1 MMIKNIPYFIFLI
14 SIAWITPTMGQ
25 SSLYSIKGTVYDAET
40 GETAPFVY
48 IHLEEIKRT
57 TVSTSDG
64 EFELKNIP
72 LGIYTLTA
80 HRIGYRTQT
89 QKITV
94 SDSDLALT
102 INLKT
107 SVFTSD
113 AIEVIGDRSDVSGS
127 NLEHASKTIFGAELR
142 RSLSSTLSQTLSA
155 IPGFDQR
162 TNGAAP
168 GRPVIRG
175 LGGERVVILQ
185 DGISSGDISAQ
196 SSDHA
201 VTIDPGTAEEIEI
214 ARGPAALAF
223 GANAIG
229 GVINV
234 VKNQIPTSVPSKVNG
249 SFTLSGQS
257 VNTGLSGAL
266 STAIPLGSFAVQA
279 DLSGRFSGDTDT
291 PAGKIINSS
300 YKTTNDAIGVSYS
313 RPWGYTGVSA
323 SIYSSHYGIPPDPS
337 GHVGGVDIEMM
348 KVQYDAKSE
357 IIVNRD
363 FLKLIEIDASF
374 KDYEHKEI
382 EGKDAAGNTVI
393 GTLFNLRTSNA
404 NVRFK
409 HNPFGVLK
417 DGSFGISAQ
426 FEDYAVEGTG
436 TPPASNL
443 GFGTYLIEDTDWGN
457 MHLEMGLRYDVVQA
471 MTDSRDTFYPIGV
484 QTGAVDS
491 TSYKDRTFS
500 ALSGSVAAIYAFGD
514 GFSAGASILRSF
526 RAPSMEELYSEGP
539 HLASYSFE
547 IGNPDLEPER
557 AWAKEIFVGYKTNKF
572 NVEAA
577 IFHNSFDNYLYARN
591 TGRANAQRADL
602 LDYQFTGT
610 KAWLYG
616 FELSGEAKL
625 TKKFVG
631 QFSISQ
637 TTAEQEISD
646 LSGSTIKKP
655 LPQIPPLKVQASLK
669 YTNNFFELGAQLKH
683 AIKQDRIGEF
693 ETTTA
698 AYSTL
703 DIFSQYRFESKKLLH
718 SLSFN
723 INNLLDTAYY
733 NHLSRIKDL
742 VPEPGRNFNLLYRVY
757 F

>member
-1 MMIKNIPYFIFLI
+1 MTKRLFNLIFLI
-14 SIAWITPTMGQ
+14 TFIFTIPSMGQ
-25 SSLYSIKGTVYDAET
+25 SSSYSIKGTVFDAET
-40 GETAPFVY
+40 GESAPFVY
-48 IHLEEIKRT
+48 IHLEEINRT
-57 TVSTSDG
+57 TVSTVDG
-64 EFELKNIP
+64 DFELKNIP
-72 LGIYTLTA
+72 LGTYTFTA
-80 HRIGYRTQT
+80 HRIGYRTQS
-89 QKITV
+89 QKVTI
-94 SDSDLALT
+94 SDSDLTLT
-102 INLKT
+102 IKLKT

-113 AIEVIGDRSDVSGS
+113 AVEVIGARSGVSGS
-127 NLEHASKTIFGAELR
+127 NLEHASKTISGADLR
-142 RSLSSTLSQTLSA
+142 RSLSSTLSQTLSS

-162 TNGAAP
+162 TQGAAP

-234 VKNQIPTSVPSKVNG
+234 VKNQIPTSVPSKING

-257 VNTGLSGAL
+257 VNSGVSGAL
-266 STAIPLGSFAVQA
+266 STAIPLGNFAVQA
-279 DLSGRFSGDTDT
+279 DLSGLLSGDTQT
-291 PAGKIINSS
+291 PLGKIANSS
-300 YKTTNDAIGVSYS
+300 YKTTNDAIGISYS
-313 RPWGYTGVSA
+313 RPWGYSGVSA
-323 SIYSSHYGIPPDPS
+323 SIYSSHYGIPPDPN

-348 KVQYDAKSE
+348 KIQYDSKSE
-357 IIVNRD
+357 IIINRN
-363 FLKLIEIDASF
+363 FLKLLEIDVSF

-382 EGKDAAGNTVI
+382 EGKDADGHAVI

-404 NVRFK
+404 DVRLK
-409 HNPFGVLK
+409 HNPVGIIK
-417 DGSFGISAQ
+417 DGSLGISAQ

-443 GFGTYLIEDTDWGN
+443 GFGTYLIEETDLGN
-457 MHLEMGLRYDVVQA
+457 MHLEMGLRFDVVQA
-471 MTDSRDTFYPIGV
+471 MTNSTDTFYPIGV

-539 HLASYSFE
+539 HLASYSYE
-547 IGNPDLEPER
+547 IGNPDLDPER
-557 AWAKEIFVGYKTNKF
+557 AWAKEIFVGYKTNSF

-577 IFHNSFDNYLYARN
+577 VFHNSFDNYLYARN
-591 TGRANAQRADL
+591 TGRANALRADL

-625 TKKFVG
+625 TKRFVG

-637 TTAEQEISD
+637 TTAEQEVMEP
-646 LSGSTIKKP
+646 SGSTIKKP
-655 LPQIPPLKVQASLK
+655 LPQVPPLKAQASLK
-669 YTNNFFELGAQLKH
+669 YTHNFFEVGTQLKH

-693 ETTTA
+693 ETTTD
-698 AYSTL
+698 AYSTV
-703 DIFSQYRFESKKLLH
+703 DIFSQYRFESNKLLH
-718 SLSFN
+718 SISFN
-723 INNLLDTAYY
+723 INNLLNTAYY